1 MHRIVTA
8 AIVGATVLAA
18 CSGSAAADPTSLTSP
33 TTPDPTPPI
42 TVRPPHAS
50 AARALMPFDACD
62 DLVDWAVEHA
72 IDLVGPYG
80 LNGGGYVPYAV
91 RNLDVVTTTAAAES
105 AGAALQN
112 LAAPEV
118 IGTNLQELGVDEPDL
133 VKTDGRRIVVM
144 TGSTL
149 QVVLVD
155 NDDLTLAGSID
166 LGFWSNDLFL
176 DGDRVVAIATNNF
189 GIVPLFEGVADGI
202 APYQS
207 PLVTVVEI
215 DITDPTDPELKRS
228 LQIDG
233 RYVSSRMVDGAI
245 RLVVSSQPTGFAW
258 EGPEGTGLRAER
270 EAEEKN
276 RELLRNS
283 TADNWLPY
291 VVVTDH
297 DGIDVTVVEG
307 TLVDCNRTHRPD
319 EFSGLTTL
327 SLVTLDVDEL
337 AIEDATAVFA
347 DGDIVYSS
355 GDATYVATS
364 RWINPFVWDRG
375 EQPEDTNTMIHKFTL
390 EPRSAEYQASGSVP
404 GYMLS
409 QWSMSEWQGD
419 LRVAST
425 DSPQW
430 WDTPESDSV
439 VTVLRDN
446 GDELETIGSVDG
458 LGRGERIY
466 AVRFIEDRG
475 YVVTFRQVDPLYVI
489 DLSDP
494 RRPTVEGELKIH
506 GYSAY
511 LHPVSDDLLLGVG
524 QDADHNGRVTGL
536 QASLFDVAD
545 PQAPERTDQFTMGDA
560 SSELEW
566 DHHAFLF
573 NPADGLTVIPFQ
585 RWDDKG
591 ARAGALVLEVTAAG
605 IREIGIV
612 SHNTKAN
619 RGWEMPVRRS
629 LLIDG
634 RLVTVSEAGVMM
646 SAADTLDTLDWVE
659 F

>member
-1 MHRIVTA
+1 MDNFLIKLFYSFFGLFIITA
-8 AIVGATVLAA
+8 PVCAGDPY
-18 CSGSAAADPTSLTSP
+18 SGFQQFVDSSSLKP
-33 TTPDPTPPI
+33 F
-42 TVRPPHAS
+42 
-50 AARALMPFDACD
+50 AR
-62 DLVDWAVEHA
+62 
-72 IDLVGPYG
+72 
-80 LNGGGYVPYAV
+80 
-91 RNLDVVTTTAAAES
+91 
-105 AGAALQN
+105 
-112 LAAPEV
+112 
-118 IGTNLQELGVDEPDL
+118 
-133 VKTDGRRIVVM
+133 
-144 TGSTL
+144 
-149 QVVLVD
+149 
-155 NDDLTLAGSID
+155 D
-166 LGFWSNDLFL
+166 LGSVLGASSFHN
-176 DGDRVVAIATNNF
+176 G
-189 GIVPLFEGVADGI
+189 
-202 APYQS
+202 
-207 PLVTVVEI
+207 
-215 DITDPTDPELKRS
+215 RS
-228 LQIDG
+228 L
-233 RYVSSRMVDGAI
+233 
-245 RLVVSSQPTGFAW
+245 GFS
-258 EGPEGTGLRAER
+258 GFDVGLRGSYRFAS
-270 EAEEKN
+270 EAGN
-276 RELLRNS
+276 R
-283 TADNWLPY
+283 
-291 VVVTDH
+291 
-297 DGIDVTVVEG
+297 
-307 TLVDCNRTHRPD
+307 
-319 EFSGLTTL
+319 
-327 SLVTLDVDEL
+327 
-337 AIEDATAVFA
+337 
-347 DGDIVYSS
+347 
-355 GDATYVATS
+355 
-364 RWINPFVWDRG
+364 
-375 EQPEDTNTMIHKFTL
+375 
-390 EPRSAEYQASGSVP
+390 
-404 GYMLS
+404 
-409 QWSMSEWQGD
+409 
-419 LRVAST
+419 
-425 DSPQW
+425 
-430 WDTPESDSV
+430 
-439 VTVLRDN
+439 VLRDN